1 MGQLNNFTFT
11 KCLNKI
17 RKLFFFNPE
26 SCNNKRSNM
35 IFRKGI
41 FKTYDSFQW
50 LGDAELEITAVN
62 VTLMMISTANK
73 FLKKLPFYR

>member
-62 VTLMMISTANK
+62 VTLMMFSTGDK
-73 FLKKLPFYR
+73 F